1 MIYGALFGIGKLIF
15 KEWLPGLL
23 YLVIAIGAGVLISWN
38 LSRVGWKTVGE
49 VPSD

>member
-23 YLVIAIGAGVLISWN
+23 YLVIAIAAGMLISWN
-38 LSRVGWKTVGE
+38 LITRRMENSWRSTF
-49 VPSD
+49 